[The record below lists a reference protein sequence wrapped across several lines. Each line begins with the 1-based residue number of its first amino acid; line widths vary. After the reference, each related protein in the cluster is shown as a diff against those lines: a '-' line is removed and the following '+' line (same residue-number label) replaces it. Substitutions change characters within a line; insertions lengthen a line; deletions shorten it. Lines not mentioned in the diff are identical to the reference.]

1 MFIAWV
7 DNHII
12 VVYNDHILSREGF
25 TVDFILNRINNDIA
39 ICDEGSYE
47 YILSLRKR
55 IEYILFILMGYL
67 WNKNSSNMLS
77 DDRLRIISSFDRMTI
92 GDCVSAITSLD
103 LNREVL
109 SSGKAKSLITKYPNI
124 RNVKI
129 GHGYASGKE
138 LLETLSPFYNEL
150 MEKISFL
157 NPDYSL
163 ILVEKRDKGSY
174 YGIRIEPDGQKSR
187 WACPEDAFINEE
199 CFPRTYILI
208 DNKYYK
214 LSPFVTLTRNGA
226 DIKEYT
232 FSSLCD
238 SLIGQIKLC
247 PLFGDVQEENIVYN
261 EFAKLCE
268 EDEYRQVSANGTVM
282 NNYDC
287 NYSSYIDI
295 GLTKDLI
302 SFLTKNKANVS
313 ATLWGHGGVGKTAC
327 IQNVCEQL
335 FCAKEQVFSYIV
347 FVTAKDRIYNPAT
360 GKIVKNDS
368 KYVRRYQEIIEII
381 QQTVF
386 PDMTKRTDEKDIAEL
401 EELIRTYSGK
411 MLIVIDDYE
420 TFLDDEKVKITN
432 FIKSLDI
439 NHHKIVITTRNLRL
453 SIGTPFS
460 TSEFDTDKTCR
471 FFEEIIKQKCPSLS
485 DNLVR
490 EIKDTTVRNA
500 IQKATSGRPI
510 FIYQF
515 AYLYMQK
522 GMQKTMFSALYKGAD
537 AQNFLYGRVYE
548 YLTPSAKLVFA
559 TIPAIINDDLLFRF
573 DMLRYVMQ
581 KEITDSDKFESSV
594 DELADQLIIERY
606 TDSQGRVYAQELMN
620 AMQDQYSKL
629 ESSYRE
635 AIRRLLESL
644 GGKDISGSIEE
655 AMLHEADQSRVSGN
669 TAEIVGKYRRVLNLK
684 DCTIKIKKQALLNV
698 TSYLCVNDL
707 NPKGAS
713 DLMSEYFRDFK
724 DDPQIAYQY
733 IVYLWQQDERKKD
746 TINFIK
752 EYFSRAEG
760 HKKTSS
766 QYLQLFA
773 LGTSYCSYYDMYVQ
787 EYTSVE
793 KRKVQLSQ
801 TLNEFG
807 RELFTATKANFD
819 TLRSGVKHVV
829 QMALVQTAK
838 LCCEFDINDISKLQY
853 GLEICDFASDHFIQF
868 FLNQLKSTREKI
880 EIKIGRP
887 KWWSDF
893 IQEDYHLG
901 DKIEGVVKSIKPYGV
916 FIKFGKSYSGLLH
929 ISKVSNHYIPSE
941 ELESMFKIDSKISAF
956 ICSIDKVQMR
966 VNFSLIN

>member
-1 MFIAWV
+1 M
-7 DNHII
+7 D
-12 VVYNDHILSREGF
+12 YILS
-25 TVDFILNRINNDIA
+25 RINNDVA
-39 ICDEGSYE
+39 ICDEESYE

-55 IEYILFILMGYL
+55 IEYILFVLMGYL
-67 WNKNSSNMLS
+67 WNKNSSDMLA

-103 LNREVL
+103 LNREVFPT
-109 SSGKAKSLITKYPNI
+109 GKVKSLITKYPNI

-138 LLETLSPFYNEL
+138 LLETLNPFYNEL
-150 MEKISFL
+150 LGKISFL

-163 ILVEKRDKGSY
+163 VLVEKCDKGSY

-187 WACPEDAFINEE
+187 WACPEDAFTGEE

-214 LSPFVTLTRNGA
+214 LSPFVTLTRSGA
-226 DIKEYT
+226 DIREYT

-238 SLIGQIKLC
+238 SLTGLIKLC
-247 PLFGDVQEENIVYN
+247 PLFGDMQEENIVYS

-282 NNYDC
+282 NNFDC
-287 NYSSYIDI
+287 NYNTYIDI
-295 GLTKDLI
+295 GLAKELI
-302 SFLTKNKANVS
+302 DFLTKNKANVS

-335 FCAKEQVFSYIV
+335 FCAREQVFSYIV
-347 FVTAKDRIYNPAT
+347 FITAKDRIYNPAT

-386 PDMTKRTDEKDIAEL
+386 PDMPSGIDEKSIAEV
-401 EELIRTYSGK
+401 ENRIRTYSGK

-420 TFLDDEKVKITN
+420 TFLDEEKVKITN

-460 TSEFDTDKTCR
+460 TSEFDADKTCR
-471 FFEEIIKQKCPSLS
+471 FFEKIIKQNCPSLL
-485 DNLVR
+485 DNLTR
-490 EIKDTTVRNA
+490 ETKDVTVRNA

-522 GMQKTMFSALYKGAD
+522 GMQKVMFSALYKGAD
-537 AQNFLYGRVYE
+537 AQSFLYGRVYE

-581 KEITDSDKFESSV
+581 KEITDSDKLESSV

-606 TDSQGRVYAQELMN
+606 TDSQGRVYAQELLN

-629 ESSYRE
+629 DTSYRE

-644 GGKDISGSIEE
+644 GGKNISGSIEE

-669 TAEIVGKYRRVLNLK
+669 AAEIVSKYRRVLNLK
-684 DCTIKIKKQALLNV
+684 DCSIKIKKQALLNA

-733 IVYLWQQDERKKD
+733 VVYLWQQDERKKD

-752 EYFSRAEG
+752 EYFSHAEG

-773 LGTSYCSYYDMYVQ
+773 LGTSYCSYYDMFVQ
-787 EYTSVE
+787 EYTSIE

-807 RELFTATKANFD
+807 RELFTATKNNFD
-819 TLRSGVKHVV
+819 GLRSGVKHVV
-829 QMALVQTAK
+829 QMALVQTVK
-838 LCCEFDINDISKLQY
+838 LCGEFDINDEPKLKY
-853 GLEICDFASDHFIQF
+853 GLEICDYANEHFIPF
-868 FLNQLKSTREKI
+868 FQNQLKSTREKI
-880 EIKIGRP
+880 EIKMRTP
-887 KWWSDF
+887 KWWDSFMHD
-893 IQEDYHLG
+893 DYHVG
-901 DKIEGVVKSIKPYGV
+901 DMVEGVVTSIKPYGV
-916 FIKFGKSYSGLLH
+916 FIEFGRSYSGLLH
-929 ISKVSNHYIPSE
+929 ISKISHNYLPSE
-941 ELESMFKIDSKISAF
+941 ELETLFKVNTKISAY
-956 ICSIDKVQMR
+956 INVIDKTQMR
-966 VNFSLIN
+966 VNFSLIK